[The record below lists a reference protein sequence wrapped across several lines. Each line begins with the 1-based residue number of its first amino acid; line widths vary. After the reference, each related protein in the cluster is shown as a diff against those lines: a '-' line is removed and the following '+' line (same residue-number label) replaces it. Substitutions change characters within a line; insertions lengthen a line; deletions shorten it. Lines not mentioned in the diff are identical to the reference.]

1 MDVPGCEKRAK
12 ARLRTLHDSV
22 APASAADP
30 ARPLIAYLRA
40 AAGLRAEGEARRR
53 AGDAEGLYRY
63 YTRFFSFFFFLVA
76 TLFFFLLGTHF
87 FFFFFFLLKLMI
99 ACYTVCGTCGWMNVV
114 AFMCVCLCVDWDCW
128 FG

>member
-22 APASAADP
+22 AAPSAADP

-63 YTRFFSFFFFLVA
+63 LHT
-76 TLFFFLLGTHF
+76 
-87 FFFFFFLLKLMI
+87 FFFFFFLL
-99 ACYTVCGTCGWMNVV
+99 ATHV
-114 AFMCVCLCVDWDCW
+114 F
-128 FG
+128 FFSFF